1 MTFYKRAIASITR
14 NIGKTCVLFL
24 IILVLGS
31 VISGAISTNQ
41 ATENLQH
48 NLIDRML
55 PLATIELD
63 WDTFVEL
70 HPEEFFTP
78 TLSPDEIRAVGN
90 LPYVKTYDFFTNSYL
105 YVELTKYVMPD
116 EDGSTMGG
124 GGGASDYD
132 EPFGPLMNV
141 RGVQYHNLTDAEQ
154 GLIEVVAG
162 RTFTSEEIDSISSG
176 VLISEEIAR
185 LNNLSVG
192 STITFRN
199 LIIDYSMGMDENETS
214 ARESIFDEQSY
225 DKEVI
230 GIFGLTSEHYHDDP
244 EENKS
249 IITDLQNRIYAS
261 NTFVEMAL
269 NFEHEAY
276 VRLNPETAEFMP
288 DDVYRENFFVLHDP
302 NYFEEFG
309 EATRSIVPE
318 YYMVKDTSLASAP
331 VLSALDT
338 MRGLTT
344 TVLMVAVA
352 ASLLIL
358 TLLITL
364 FLRDRKRE
372 IGLYLALGERKRNII
387 GQFLTEI
394 MSVAFVAI
402 VVALFIGSIIAS
414 GLSESMLM
422 DDIALEQEYAQEAG
436 TAYDNTFANKGF
448 QTDPSIETIA
458 YGYDVSLS
466 PLAILIFFGV
476 GLGTV
481 LLATVVP
488 MIYVLRLNPKK
499 IML

>member
-14 NIGKTCVLFL
+14 NIGKSCVLFL

-41 ATENLQH
+41 ATENLEH

-55 PLATIELD
+55 PLATIELN
-63 WDTFVEL
+63 WEVYVEL
-70 HPEEFFTP
+70 FPDEYSYP
-78 TLSPDEIRAVGN
+78 TLPPDEIRAVGN
-90 LPYVKTYDFFTNSYL
+90 LPYVRTYDFFTNVGL
-105 YVELTKYVMPD
+105 NVDLTKYVMAD
-116 EDGSTMGG
+116 ENGGGMWDNEPSAFEEIFGSTM
-124 GGGASDYD
+124 
-132 EPFGPLMNV
+132 NI

-162 RTFTSEEIDSISSG
+162 RTFTSDEIDSISSG
-176 VLISEEIAR
+176 ILISEEIAR

-192 STITFRN
+192 STITLKN
-199 LIIDYSMGMDENETS
+199 LVIDYGMGMGGNANEI
-214 ARESIFDEQSY
+214 RESVFDEQSY

-230 GIFGLTSEHYHDDP
+230 GIFGLTSDHYHDDP
-244 EENKS
+244 SQNKV
-249 IITDLQNRIYAS
+249 IIDELQNRIYAT
-261 NTFVEMAL
+261 NAFVEMAL
-269 NFEHEAY
+269 DFYTEALG
-276 VRLNPETAEFMP
+276 RMDPEGAQYMS

-302 NYFEEFG
+302 NYFKEFG
-309 EATRSIVPE
+309 EAATSIVPE

-344 TVLMVAVA
+344 TVLMVAVG

-372 IGLYLALGERKRNII
+372 IGLYLALGERKRYII

-414 GLSESMLM
+414 SLSESMLM
-422 DDIALEQEYAQEAG
+422 DDIALEQEYAQETGA
-436 TAYDNTFANKGF
+436 AYDGTFSGRGY
-448 QTDPSIETIA
+448 QTDPSTEAIF

-466 PLAILIFFGV
+466 PLAILLFFGV

>member
-41 ATENLQH
+41 ATENLEH

-63 WDTFVEL
+63 WDVFTEL
-70 HPEEFFTP
+70 FPDDFSYP
-78 TLSPDEIRAVGN
+78 TLPPDEIRAVGS
-90 LPYVKTYDFFTNSYL
+90 LPYVKTYDFFTNTYL

-116 EDGSTMGG
+116 ENGSTMVDGG
-124 GGGASDYD
+124 GSIFDD
-132 EPFGPLMNV
+132 VFGPLMAV

-162 RTFTSEEIDSISSG
+162 RTFTSEDIDSISSG

-199 LIIDYSMGMDENETS
+199 IVIDYGMGMGESEIDP
-214 ARESIFDEQSY
+214 RESVFDEQSY

-269 NFEHEAY
+269 NFENEGYRRQGADF
-276 VRLNPETAEFMP
+276 VP

-302 NYFEEFG
+302 NYFKEFG
-309 EATRSIVPE
+309 EAALNIVPE
-318 YYMVKDTSLASAP
+318 YYKVKDTSLASAP
-331 VLSALDT
+331 VLSALET

-344 TVLMVAVA
+344 TVLVVAVA

-372 IGLYLALGERKRNII
+372 IGLYLALGEKKRNIT

-414 GLSESMLM
+414 SLSENMLM
-422 DDIALEQEYAQEAG
+422 DDIALEQEYAQGTEA
-436 TAYDNTFANKGF
+436 AYDGTFSGRGY
-448 QTDPSIETIA
+448 QTDPSIETIF

-466 PLAILIFFGV
+466 PLVILLFFGV